1 MLFAPIF
8 GQIFKHMDEKIEMT
22 EMTVEEPVGEP
33 TAAERLEERLMELMP
48 EEERTG
54 DMAEDALN
62 LINRMVEA
70 NDRIA
75 DAIAEDERLA
85 QAFADV
91 AAGTRKPAA
100 AIARYFGKRFSTAE
114 EGTPEYDEVMAA
126 DEEFFNEREKM
137 KADREKQAVGASEF
151 FDAFENYLEAQG
163 LDKEKYVD
171 AVFKEVLEPALDLRV
186 DETLFAR
193 LVNAVD
199 YNKDVEDAFKAG
211 EVKGRNTNIHEM
223 KGKIGDG
230 LPKAM
235 GSQGVPVEQPKR
247 KVNPL
252 IARALQA

>member
-1 MLFAPIF
+1 
-8 GQIFKHMDEKIEMT
+8 MDEITKIT
-22 EMTVEEPVGEP
+22 ETTVETPLEQAPAEL
-33 TAAERLEERLMELMP
+33 TAAEMLEQRLMELMP

-62 LINRMVEA
+62 LINRMVEER
-70 NDRIA
+70 DRMVENIS
-75 DAIAEDERLA
+75 DDPRLA
-85 QAFADV
+85 QVFADV
-91 AAGTRKPAA
+91 VSGNRKPDAA
-100 AIARYFGKRFSTAE
+100 LARYFGKNLLTAE
-114 EGTPEYDEVMAA
+114 EGTPEYDELMAA
-126 DEEFFNEREKM
+126 DAEYMNERNEM
-137 KADREKQAVGASEF
+137 KTKREQQQASATEF
-151 FDAFENYLEAQG
+151 FDAFADYLDKQG
-163 LDKEKYVD
+163 LDREKYMD
-171 AVFKEVLEPALDLRV
+171 AVFREVLEPALDLKV

-235 GSQGVPVEQPKR
+235 GSQGAPMEQPK
-247 KVNPL
+247 KKINPL

>member
-1 MLFAPIF
+1 
-8 GQIFKHMDEKIEMT
+8 MDEEVKIT
-22 EMTVEEPVGEP
+22 ETTVEAPLEPTPAEP

-62 LINRMVEA
+62 LINRMVEER
-70 NDRIA
+70 DRMVENIS
-75 DAIAEDERLA
+75 DDPRLA
-85 QAFADV
+85 QVFADV
-91 AAGTRKPAA
+91 VSGNRKPDAA
-100 AIARYFGKRFSTAE
+100 LARYFGKNLLTAE
-114 EGTPEYDEVMAA
+114 EGTPEYDELMAA
-126 DEEFFNEREKM
+126 DAEYMNERNEM
-137 KADREKQAVGASEF
+137 KTRREEQEAGATAF
-151 FDAFENYLEAQG
+151 FDAFEEYLEKQG
-163 LDKEKYVD
+163 LDREKYMD
-171 AVFKEVLEPALDLRV
+171 AVFREVLEPALDLKV

-235 GSQGVPVEQPKR
+235 GSQGVPVEQPK
-247 KVNPL
+247 KKINPL
-252 IARALQA
+252 IARALNA